1 MLAVTL
7 ASAEAYDNSVPE
19 DDGLPHSFSVIACRS
34 LKVIDIMAALA
45 RCAMSPSDR
54 PVDLAGLLST
64 GAGAGGGGGTFIATL
79 TGAASFG
86 FGASATFGAGVAFD
100 ASADLGASA
109 GLGASAS
116 FGGCGMG
123 ATSAA
128 FDATPCGC
136 AAAKRSL
143 NIIGEMD
150 ATVAGFALGAGSRN
164 AAKAS
169 LTASAALRVAILG
182 GKRTIGSS

>member
-86 FGASATFGAGVAFD
+86 FGASATFGAGAAF
-100 ASADLGASA
+100 GASA
-109 GLGASAS
+109 SLGASAS
-116 FGGCGMG
+116 FGGCGTG